1 MLHQR
6 RHDFLL
12 VPDMKP
18 ARFLRPSRPF
28 GLLGLPA
35 GFCCGG
41 FLLRLSL
48 FLFLFLLTHLCAPRG
63 YSIELPHFLQV
74 RAVRPSARILLPI
87 LVCFLQF
94 LHTMATFEIWI
105 AASFSTIP
113 PLMFFC
119 GFGRVCRL
127 IIWTPSTTM
136 RSFFGL
142 TISTRPVFPRSL
154 PLRMYTSSFFLIG
167 GIAIR

>member
-12 VPDMKP
+12 VPDMK
-18 ARFLRPSRPF
+18 AAGLLRAFRSL
-28 GLLGLPA
+28 GLLGLFA
-35 GFCCGG
+35 GFNRSG
-41 FLLRLSL
+41 FFGRLSL
-48 FLFLFLLTHLCAPRG
+48 LLFVFFLTHLCAPRG
-63 YSIELPHFLQV
+63 YSIVLPHFLQV
-74 RAVRPSARILLPI
+74 RAVRPSARILFPMR
-87 LVCFLQF
+87 VCFLQF

-127 IIWTPSTTM
+127 II
-136 RSFFGL
+136 
-142 TISTRPVFPRSL
+142 
-154 PLRMYTSSFFLIG
+154 
-167 GIAIR
+167 